1 LSRAAFLFAPYDQ
14 FVPFSSRSDLVR
26 RSLTVAAAGAAAIVS
41 VRAFLR
47 PSTTEPRRLIDWEA
61 VRAMAGERTG
71 EAAGNQTGES
81 VDHLNAAYD
90 AMAAELAPLLVEVTE
105 VPLAAHPRFVA
116 LDRRGFVGVNI
127 AMLQRLLE
135 PVEKL
140 RAGLPESAATALGRR
155 VLDRYVAELLGLM
168 ARRVLGQYDPVLTLL
183 PSADD
188 ALPSSALYLVEP
200 NIAAFQRDQRVSGE
214 SLRRWLI
221 LHELTHAWQ
230 FQQHAWLRDHLTSL
244 MRSMMLESV
253 SADGATLLPS
263 REMARRL
270 PETVRRQ
277 LRGVGQV
284 QAIMSVL
291 EGYSNFVMNSVGRR
305 HLQDFDRLEA
315 AMHRRR
321 QQRTLIERLVLAITG
336 LELKMRQ
343 YEVGEKFCS
352 AVAGRAGVT
361 VLNRVWDSAGA
372 MPTLHELRNPE
383 RWLARMA
390 PQAGKS

>member
-1 LSRAAFLFAPYDQ
+1 VTLN
-14 FVPFSSRSDLVR
+14 SRSELVR

-47 PSTTEPRRLIDWEA
+47 PSTTEPRRLIDWDA
-61 VRAMAGERTG
+61 VRAKAGDRTG
-71 EAAGNQTGES
+71 DAAGKLPAATADQ
-81 VDHLNAAYD
+81 LNAAYD
-90 AMAAELAPLLVEVTE
+90 AMAAELAPLLAEVTQI
-105 VPLAAHPRFVA
+105 PLAVHPRFVA
-116 LDRRGFVGVNI
+116 LDRRGFVDVNI

-135 PVEKL
+135 PVERL

-183 PSADD
+183 PSAD
-188 ALPSSALYLVEP
+188 ALLPSSALYLVEP
-200 NIAAFQRDQRVSGE
+200 NVAAFQREQRVSGE

-253 SADGATLLPS
+253 SEDGATLLPS

-291 EGYSNFVMNSVGRR
+291 EGYSNFVMNTVGRR
-305 HLQDFDRLEA
+305 HLQDFDRLET

-321 QQRTLIERLVLAITG
+321 QQRTLLERLVLAITG

-352 AVAGRAGVT
+352 AVAGRAGVS
-361 VLNRVWDSAGA
+361 VLNRVWESAA
-372 MPTLHELRNPE
+372 SMPTLQELRNPE
-383 RWLARMA
+383 RWLARVA
-390 PQAGKS
+390 PQADRP

>member
-1 LSRAAFLFAPYDQ
+1 
-14 FVPFSSRSDLVR
+14 VR

-47 PSTTEPRRLIDWEA
+47 PNTAEPRRLLDWEA
-61 VRAMAGERTG
+61 VRAIAGERTG
-71 EAAGNQTGES
+71 EAAADLPAASIEQ
-81 VDHLNAAYD
+81 LNAAYD

-105 VPLAAHPRFVA
+105 VALTAHPRFVA
-116 LDRRGFVGVNI
+116 LDRRGFIDVNI

-140 RAGLPESAATALGRR
+140 RAGLPESAATVLGRR
-155 VLDRYVAELLGLM
+155 LLDRYVAELLGLM

-183 PSADD
+183 PTAAD

-200 NIAAFQRDQRVSGE
+200 NIAAFQREQRVSGE

-230 FQQHAWLRDHLTSL
+230 FQQHAWLREHLTSL

-253 SADGATLLPS
+253 SEDGTTLLPS

-291 EGYSNFVMNSVGRR
+291 EGYSNFVMNRVGRR

-321 QQRTLIERLVLAITG
+321 RQRTLLERLVLAITG

-352 AVAGRAGVT
+352 AVATRAGVT
-361 VLNRVWDSAGA
+361 ALNRVWESAVA
-372 MPTLHELRNPE
+372 MPTLQEVRNPE
-383 RWLARMA
+383 RWLARM
-390 PQAGKS
+390 S

>member
-1 LSRAAFLFAPYDQ
+1 MSRAAFLFATYDR
-14 FVPFSSRSDLVR
+14 FVTLNSRSELVR

-47 PSTTEPRRLIDWEA
+47 PSTSEPRRLIDWEA

-71 EAAGNQTGES
+71 ETAGNSLAAS
-81 VDHLNAAYD
+81 VDQLNAAYD
-90 AMAAELAPLLVEVTE
+90 TMAAELAPLLVEVTE
-105 VPLAAHPRFVA
+105 IPLANHPRFVA
-116 LDRRGFVGVNI
+116 LDRRGFVDANI

-155 VLDRYVAELLGLM
+155 VLDRYVAELFGLM
-168 ARRVLGQYDPVLTLL
+168 AKRVLGQYDPVLTLL
-183 PSADD
+183 PD
-188 ALPSSALYLVEP
+188 AGDTLPSSALYLVEP
-200 NIAAFQRDQRVSGE
+200 NIAAFERDQRVSGE

-244 MRSMMLESV
+244 MRSMMLDSV
-253 SADGATLLPS
+253 SGDGATLLPS

-291 EGYSNFVMNSVGRR
+291 EGYSNFVMNNVGRR
-305 HLQDFDRLEA
+305 HLRDFDRLEA

-321 QQRTLIERLVLAITG
+321 QQRTLLERLVLAITG

-352 AVAGRAGVT
+352 AVARRGGVS
-361 VLNRVWDSAGA
+361 VLNRVWESADA
-372 MPTLHELRNPE
+372 MPTPHELRNPE

-390 PQAGKS
+390 PRPGTS